1 MKILIVNPFGIGDVL
16 FSTPLISNLRIAL
29 PESYIGYICNIRT
42 KDVLYGNSRI
52 NEIFVFEKD
61 EYRNLWKQAKFKC
74 IKKFIAF
81 LIKIKK
87 KRFDLAIDLS
97 LGHQYSL
104 FLWLIGI
111 KKRIGYNYRNRGR
124 FSTHRIDISGYND
137 KPIADYYLD
146 LLKFLNIQ
154 PKKFPLTMNVSEK
167 DKSWADE
174 FFKANDLKEKG
185 LIVGII
191 PAGGASWG
199 EHFSYRHWP
208 VENYA
213 RLGERL
219 ITGLNAKIIIF
230 GDSSEADICRQV
242 QNTLKGNS
250 VNACAKTSLKQFAA
264 CLAKCNLVI
273 CNDGGPLHVAVSQ
286 DVMTVSIFGPVDE
299 KVYGPYSSTS
309 KHIVVTKNMG
319 CRPCY
324 SRFKLPVCSSNRSC
338 LTGLSVEEVFKLV
351 LEGLSGEKAK
361 NIAKTE
367 DEEKTVNY

>member
-16 FSTPLISNLRIAL
+16 FSTPLISNLKEAY
-29 PESYIGYICNIRT
+29 PQSYLGYICNIRA
-42 KDVLYGNSRI
+42 KDVLRNNPQI
-52 NEIFVFEKD
+52 DEIFVFEKD
-61 EYRNLWKQAKFKC
+61 KYRNLWKQGKFKC
-74 IKKFIAF
+74 IKNFFSF
-81 LIKIKK
+81 LIQIKK
-87 KRFDLAIDLS
+87 RNFDVVIDLS
-97 LGHQYSL
+97 LGYHYSF

-111 KKRIGYNYRNRGR
+111 KKRLGYNYRNRGR
-124 FSTHRIDISGYND
+124 FLTHKIDISGYND

-167 DKSWADE
+167 DKSWADD
-174 FFKANDLKEKG
+174 FFKANDLKEKD

-199 EHFSYRHWP
+199 RDFSYRHWP
-208 VENYA
+208 WENYT

-264 CLAKCNLVI
+264 CLAKCKLVI

-299 KVYGPYSSTS
+299 KVYGPYPPAS
-309 KHIVVTKNMG
+309 KHIVVIKNMD

-324 SRFKLPVCSSNRSC
+324 GKFKLPVCPNNRIC
-338 LTGLSVEEVFKLV
+338 LRGLSVDEVFRLTARA
-351 LEGLSGEKAK
+351 LS
-361 NIAKTE
+361 
-367 DEEKTVNY
+367 